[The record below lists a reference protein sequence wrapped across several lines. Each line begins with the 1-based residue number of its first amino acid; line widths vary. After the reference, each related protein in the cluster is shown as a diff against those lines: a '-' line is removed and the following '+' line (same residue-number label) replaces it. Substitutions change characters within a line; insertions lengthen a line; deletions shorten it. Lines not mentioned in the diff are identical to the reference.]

1 MKVLEIILK
10 ILGEIML
17 EIIDK
22 LLILIFCITLYIDKL
37 GVENAP
43 VSMIIVII
51 LSCLCTYF
59 ENRKI
64 YVASLVLFTILS
76 TFFPF
81 LILFLPLIIYDI
93 LYTEDWKYGAIVLV
107 PIIINHTFFN
117 STMLL
122 LVALLIVLTY
132 LTKYKTSK
140 NKRLLQEYYTYRDS
154 AKEMEI
160 LLEEKNHKLLENQ
173 DNEIHM
179 ATLNERNRISKE
191 IHDNIG
197 HLISR
202 SLIHIGALLTISK
215 EKKTKEGLEV
225 LKSSLSEGMDS
236 IRSSIHNLHDE
247 SIDLYAAIDS
257 LVKEFSFCSISFDY
271 NIQTPPALNLKYL
284 FISTIKEALANIM
297 KHSNGTNVSIVL
309 TEHPIMYQ
317 LIIYDNGV
325 LSESERSKID
335 EINRN
340 ISKNEGMGLRNIVE
354 RVQGFDGIIKF
365 SGEKGFKIFITIP
378 IIKA

>member
-1 MKVLEIILK
+1 
-10 ILGEIML
+10 ML
-17 EIIDK
+17 EIMDK
-22 LLILIFCITLYIDKL
+22 LLILAFCTTFYLDRIGIDK
-37 GVENAP
+37 AP
-43 VSMIIVII
+43 ISLIIVIT

-64 YVASLVLFTILS
+64 YITAMILFTILS
-76 TFFPF
+76 IFFPF
-81 LILFLPLIIYDI
+81 LIFFLPLIIYDI
-93 LYTEDWKYGAIVLV
+93 FYTKDWKYGVITLV

-117 STMLL
+117 SYILF
-122 LVALLIVLTY
+122 LIAILMVLSY
-132 LTKYKTSK
+132 FLKHKTSK

-160 LLEEKNHKLLENQ
+160 LLEEKNYKLLENQ

-202 SLIHIGALLTISK
+202 SLIQIGALFTISK
-215 EKKTKEGLEV
+215 EEKIRKELE
-225 LKSSLSEGMDS
+225 LLQGSLSEGMDS

-257 LVKEFSFCSISFDY
+257 LVKEFSFCSISLDY
-271 NIQTPPALNLKYL
+271 NIQTTPPLNLKYF
-284 FISTIKEALANIM
+284 FITTIKEALANIM
-297 KHSNGTNVSIVL
+297 KHSNATNVSIVL

-325 LSESERSKID
+325 LSKSESSKID
-335 EINRN
+335 EFNRN
-340 ISKNEGMGLRNIVE
+340 ISKNEGMGLRSIVE
-354 RVQGFDGIIKF
+354 RVQGFDGIIKI
-365 SGEKGFKIFITIP
+365 SGDQGFKIFITIP
-378 IIKA
+378 ITKP